1 MKITTAFS
9 VNTDSVLAITQAYQ
23 HIKNQLD
30 GSSPHF
36 LIVHSSVTYDCSL
49 LMSTLKQLAPGVPI
63 HGGTSCV
70 GVMTEFGFHN
80 GSENGSEKSVGL
92 LGVFDPEGS
101 YGVGVA
107 SLDTTPRAAA
117 LAASQKA
124 LDQAKRPGEV
134 PSMVWIMGPPG
145 NEESLLEG
153 IGDFFGPNVPI
164 GGGSSGDNTVAGEWL
179 QFANGEVYKNSI
191 VVSVLFASKG
201 VAFSFHS
208 GYDPTGK
215 KAIVTKGEGRTIHEL
230 NHRPAA
236 EFYNEWVDG
245 GISEEVAHG
254 GNILMK
260 SSLFP
265 LGRVVG
271 LMGET
276 PYYQLS
282 HPDSVTADKSITMFS
297 EIQLNDEV
305 HLMRG
310 SLDSLI
316 HRAERVVKSALRAGD
331 VDPEKIAGA
340 MIIYCAGCMLT
351 VKEKMPD
358 VVESFRSGLGEN
370 IPFLGA
376 FTFGEQGCFLGGEN
390 RHGNLMISVLIFRS

>member
-1 MKITTAFS
+1 MKLATAFS
-9 VNTDSVLAITQAYQ
+9 VNADSVLAITQAYQ
-23 HIKNQLD
+23 QVKNQL
-30 GSSPHF
+30 GGESPQF
-36 LIVHSSVTYDCSL
+36 LVVHSSVNFDCSL
-49 LMSTLKQLAPGVPI
+49 MMSTLKTIAPSVPI

-70 GVMTEFGFHN
+70 GVMTALGFHN
-80 GSENGSEKSVGL
+80 GAGDDSEKSVGL
-92 LGVFDPEGS
+92 LGILDPEGS

-107 SLDTTPRAAA
+107 DLDTNPRAAA
-117 LAASQKA
+117 FAASQKA
-124 LDQAKRPGEV
+124 LEQAKRPGEV
-134 PSMVWIMGPPG
+134 PSIVWIMGPPG
-145 NEESLLEG
+145 NEESLLKG

-164 GGGSSGDNTVAGEWL
+164 GGGSSGDNTVTGEWL

-201 VAFSFHS
+201 IAFSFHS

-215 KAIVTKGEGRTIHEL
+215 KALVTKGEGRVIHQL
-230 NHRPAA
+230 NNRPAA
-236 EFYNEWVDG
+236 EFYNEWIGG
-245 GISEEVAHG
+245 GITEELAHG

-265 LGRVVG
+265 LGRIVG

-297 EIQLNDEV
+297 EVQLNDEV
-305 HLMRG
+305 HLMQG
-310 SLDSLI
+310 SLESLI
-316 HRAERVVKSALRAGD
+316 HRAERVVKSAIRTGD

-340 MIIYCAGCMLT
+340 IIIYCAGCMLT
-351 VKEKMPD
+351 VKEQMPE
-358 VVESFRSGLGEN
+358 VVESFRLGLGEN